1 MNEKN
6 ELTYRLYVLSI
17 RQLSG
22 INKGCQGIHAA
33 LEYSEKYFIDPEYR
47 KYIEKDKTLVMIDG
61 GTNQDMIKILDQ
73 LEEGNIH
80 HTYFTEPD
88 LNDCVTSIA
97 FIADERVWDKAYS
110 KENFV
115 LVECDEDEQFNEW
128 VESIGGPKNL
138 LLRNIIQGKRRS
150 L

>member
-1 MNEKN
+1 MNETK
-6 ELTYRLYVLSI
+6 ELTYKLYVLSI
-17 RQLSG
+17 RQISG
-22 INKGCQGIHAA
+22 VNKGCQGIHAA

-47 KYIEKDKTLVMIDG
+47 KYVEKDKTVIMLDG
-61 GTNQDMIKILDQ
+61 GTYQDMIEILDQ

-110 KENFV
+110 MENFGI
-115 LVECDEDEQFNEW
+115 EDDDDWYLNW
-128 VESIGGPKNL
+128 LESIGGMKNL
-138 LLRNIIQGKRRS
+138 ILRNIIQGKRLS